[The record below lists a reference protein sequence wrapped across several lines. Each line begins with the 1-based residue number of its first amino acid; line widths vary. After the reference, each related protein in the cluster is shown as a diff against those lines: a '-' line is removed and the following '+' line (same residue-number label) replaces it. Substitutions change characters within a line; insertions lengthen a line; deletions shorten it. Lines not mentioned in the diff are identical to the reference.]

1 MIVVIADDLTGAA
14 ELAGAAL
21 AYGLSAEVQTVFEPD
36 TQAEVVCVDTDT
48 RMLPPDQAAACVA
61 AVARAVVA
69 TKPAWLFK
77 KCDSVLRG
85 PVLAEAR
92 ATAAAA
98 EKKRLLI
105 LPANPSRQRIIRGGR
120 YLIDGRPLDET
131 AFAHDPAHPRTSA
144 LVTALLGEDL
154 AGVETP
160 DIETEA
166 DLARLAATTDRS
178 TLSVGAADFFTA
190 LLQVRVG
197 PRITPPPPA
206 LATPAGATLSVC
218 GSAASWTQRRSEAA
232 AHHIPFFARPYD
244 LDGAARA
251 LRLPGWALLGIGEV
265 GGVSSATLSAELAVA
280 AASLVSAE
288 NKIVAFLLEG
298 GATARAV
305 VNRLGWTRLE
315 SCQVS
320 AQGVGVLRPAH
331 AAGPLLYIKP
341 GSYAWPTEIWPRR
354 I

>member
-21 AYGLSAEVQTVFEPD
+21 AHGLSAEVQTVFEPGSL
-36 TQAEVVCVDTDT
+36 AEVVCVDTDT
-48 RMLPPDQAAACVA
+48 RLMPPEVA
-61 AVARAVVA
+61 AERVASVTRTVVA
-69 TKPAWLFK
+69 AKPAWLFK

-98 EKKRLLI
+98 GKKRILI
-105 LPANPSRQRIIRGGR
+105 LPANPSRRRIIRGGR

-131 AFAHDPAHPRTSA
+131 AFAYDPAHPRTTA

-160 DIETEA
+160 DIDTEA
-166 DLARLAATTDRS
+166 DLARLAATTDGT
-178 TLSVGAADFFTA
+178 TLPVGAADYFTA

-197 PRITPPPPA
+197 PQITPPTPA
-206 LATPAGATLSVC
+206 TATPAGATLIVC
-218 GSAASWTQRRSEAA
+218 GSTASWAQRRREAV

-244 LDGAARA
+244 LVGAARA
-251 LRLPGWALLGIGEV
+251 LQSPGRALLGIGE
-265 GGVSSATLSAELAVA
+265 GGGISSDTLSAELAA
-280 AASLVSAE
+280 AAVSLVSDE
-288 NKIVAFLLEG
+288 NKIVALLLEG

-305 VNRLGWTRLE
+305 VSRLGWTRLE

-320 AQGVGVLRPAH
+320 AQGVGVLRPAN

-341 GSYAWPTEIWPRR
+341 GSYAWPAEIWPGR

>member
-98 EKKRLLI
+98 GKKRLLI

-190 LLQVRVG
+190 LLQVRVNH
-197 PRITPPPPA
+197 
-206 LATPAGATLSVC
+206 VD
-218 GSAASWTQRRSEAA
+218 EAV
-232 AHHIPFFARPYD
+232 
-244 LDGAARA
+244 G
-251 LRLPGWALLGIGEV
+251 PGWAADHSAPAGPRHSGRSHPQRLRQRGIVDAAPKRGS
-265 GGVSSATLSAELAVA
+265 GPPHPLFRPALRSRRCRAGTAVA
-280 AASLVSAE
+280 GMGLARDRRGRRRFVCHT
-288 NKIVAFLLEG
+288 VRGTRG
-298 GATARAV
+298 G
-305 VNRLGWTRLE
+305 
-315 SCQVS
+315 S
-320 AQGVGVLRPAH
+320 GVL
-331 AAGPLLYIKP
+331 GL
-341 GSYAWPTEIWPRR
+341 S
-354 I
+354 